1 MESLAKDGK
10 KKNLPPACLSLRL
23 QSCVRAALKRART
36 LLTLWR
42 TSKEKLFIEAFHRF
56 DLKMKSP
63 AVSSFFF
70 VCQPGSFSSSA
81 LNFPNPVSDVSSRHR
96 SSYFCTSFKGDT
108 EAKLSIFPL

>member
-10 KKNLPPACLSLRL
+10 KKKPTACLPVFKAAVLRT
-23 QSCVRAALKRART
+23 SCAFKRART

-63 AVSSFFF
+63 AVSFFFF

-81 LNFPNPVSDVSSRHR
+81 LNFPNSVSDVSSRHH
-96 SSYFCTSFKGDT
+96 SSYFCTSFRRI
-108 EAKLSIFPL
+108 LRQN